1 LQLKEEFHEPRYSWP
16 VLKLLKLLTGKEEK
30 ADQAAVILDCLNL
43 SEHCHQF
50 FNGCPLI
57 VEYIYI

>member
-1 LQLKEEFHEPRYSWP
+1 MSNFFQLLLFQLKEEFHEPRYSWP

-50 FNGCPLI
+50 
-57 VEYIYI
+57 